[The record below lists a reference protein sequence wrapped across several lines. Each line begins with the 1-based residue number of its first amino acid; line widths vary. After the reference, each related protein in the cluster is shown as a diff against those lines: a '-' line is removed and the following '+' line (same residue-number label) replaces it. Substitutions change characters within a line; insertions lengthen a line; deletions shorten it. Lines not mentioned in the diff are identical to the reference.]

1 MKSITQFVAVSV
13 MSALVSGCMCMMPME
28 KMDMEKDKMGQM
40 DMGGKGQS
48 HEMAGTKIET
58 TKVEKRVGDLI
69 VAFSTIP
76 AKPTV
81 GENVLRVKLTDA
93 SGGTVRD
100 AVVTF
105 DVTMTMPGMTVM
117 EEKAAVTKDDVYLA
131 NTNFGMAGEWQI
143 TIKIQRAGEGERREH
158 FTVTVS

>member
-1 MKSITQFVAVSV
+1 MTSISQFVAVSL
-13 MSALVSGCMCMMPME
+13 MSAVVSGCMCMMPME
-28 KMDMEKDKMGQM
+28 KMDMDKDKMEQM
-40 DMGGKGQS
+40 DMGKKGRS
-48 HEMAGTKIET
+48 REMTGTRIET
-58 TKVEKRVGDLI
+58 TKSEKRVGDLI

-93 SGGTVRD
+93 AGGTIRD

-117 EEKAAVTKDDVYLA
+117 EETAAMTRDVYQA

-143 TIKIQRAGEGERREH
+143 TVKIQRAGAAEWREH

>member
-13 MSALVSGCMCMMPME
+13 MPALVSGCMCMMPME
-28 KMDMEKDKMGQM
+28 KMDMEKDDKGHMGM
-40 DMGGKGQS
+40 EHKGQS

-117 EEKAAVTKDDVYLA
+117 EEKAAVTKDVYLA

>member
-1 MKSITQFVAVSV
+1 MKSITQFVAVSLMPAV
-13 MSALVSGCMCMMPME
+13 VSGCMCMMPME
-28 KMDMEKDKMGQM
+28 KMDMEKDTMGQM
-40 DMGGKGQS
+40 DMGDKGRS
-48 HEMAGTKIET
+48 HEMTGTKGDK
-58 TKVEKRVGDLI
+58 TKTEKRVGDLI

-93 SGGTVRD
+93 AGGTVRD

-105 DVTMTMPGMTVM
+105 DATMTMPGMAVM
-117 EEKAAVTKDDVYLA
+117 EEQAAVTKHVYQA

-143 TIKIQRAGEGERREH
+143 TVKIQRAGEAELHET
-158 FTVTVS
+158 FTVTVA

>member
-1 MKSITQFVAVSV
+1 MKSISQFVAVSLMPAV
-13 MSALVSGCMCMMPME
+13 VSGCMCMMPME

-40 DMGGKGQS
+40 DMGNKGQT
-48 HEMAGTKIET
+48 HEMAGTKSET
-58 TKVEKRVGDLI
+58 TKAEKRVGDLI

-81 GENVLRVKLTDA
+81 GENVLRVKLTYA
-93 SGGTVRD
+93 GGGTVSD

-117 EEKAAVTKDDVYLA
+117 EEKAAVTKDVYQA
-131 NTNFGMAGEWQI
+131 NRNFGMAGEWQI
-143 TIKIQRAGEGERREH
+143 TVKIQRAGEAELHET
-158 FTVTVS
+158 FTVTVA

>member
-1 MKSITQFVAVSV
+1 MKSISQFVAVSLMPAV
-13 MSALVSGCMCMMPME
+13 VSGCMCLMPME

-40 DMGGKGQS
+40 DMGKKDQS
-48 HEMAGTKIET
+48 HEMAGTKS
-58 TKVEKRVGDLI
+58 EKLVGDLI

-93 SGGTVRD
+93 SGGPVRD

-105 DVTMTMPGMTVM
+105 DVTMTMPGMTTM
-117 EEKAAVTKDDVYLA
+117 EEQAVVTKDGYQA
-131 NTNFGMAGEWQI
+131 NTNLGMAGEWQI
-143 TIKIQRAGEGERREH
+143 TVKIQRAGETERREH
-158 FTVTVS
+158 FTVIVT

>member
-1 MKSITQFVAVSV
+1 MKSITQFVAMSL
-13 MSALVSGCMCMMPME
+13 MSAVVSGCMCMMPME
-28 KMDMEKDKMGQM
+28 KMDMEKDDKGHMGM
-40 DMGGKGQS
+40 EHKGQS

-93 SGGTVRD
+93 SGGIVRD

-117 EEKAAVTKDDVYLA
+117 EEKAVVTKDVYLA

>member
-1 MKSITQFVAVSV
+1 MKSISQFVAMSL
-13 MSALVSGCMCMMPME
+13 MSAVVSGCMCMMPME

-40 DMGGKGQS
+40 EMGKKGRS
-48 HEMAGTKIET
+48 HEMAGTRIET
-58 TKVEKRVGDLI
+58 MRSEKRVGELI

-93 SGGTVRD
+93 SGGPIRD

-117 EEKAAVTKDDVYLA
+117 EETAAVTKDVYQA

-143 TIKIQRAGEGERREH
+143 TVKIQRAGAAELDER

>member
-1 MKSITQFVAVSV
+1 MTSITQFVAVFL
-13 MSALVSGCMCMMPME
+13 MPALVSGCMCMMPME
-28 KMDMEKDKMGQM
+28 KMDRGKDNRGQM
-40 DMGGKGQS
+40 DMGDKGRN
-48 HEMAGTKIET
+48 HEMTGTKGDN

-117 EEKAAVTKDDVYLA
+117 EETAVVTKDVYLA

-143 TIKIQRAGEGERREH
+143 TVKIQRAGAAERREH
-158 FTVTVS
+158 FTVSVT

>member
-1 MKSITQFVAVSV
+1 MKSISQFVAVSLMPAV
-13 MSALVSGCMCMMPME
+13 VSGCMCMMPME

-40 DMGGKGQS
+40 DMGKKGQT
-48 HEMAGTKIET
+48 HEMAGTKSDK

-76 AKPTV
+76 TKPTV
-81 GENVLRVKLTDA
+81 GENVLRVKLTEA

-117 EEKAAVTKDDVYLA
+117 QETAAVTKDVYQA

-143 TIKIQRAGEGERREH
+143 TVKIQRAGEAERREH

>member
-1 MKSITQFVAVSV
+1 MKSITQFVALSLMPAV
-13 MSALVSGCMCMMPME
+13 MSGCMCMMPME

-40 DMGGKGQS
+40 DMGKKGRSQ
-48 HEMAGTKIET
+48 EMAGKKVET
-58 TKVEKRVGDLI
+58 TKVEKQVGDLI

-117 EEKAAVTKDDVYLA
+117 EETAAVTKDVYQA
-131 NTNFGMAGEWQI
+131 NTNFDMAGEWQI
-143 TIKIQRAGEGERREH
+143 TVKIQRVGAAERREQ
-158 FTVTVS
+158 FTVTVT

>member
-1 MKSITQFVAVSV
+1 MKSISQFVAVSLMPAV
-13 MSALVSGCMCMMPME
+13 MSGCMCMMPME

-40 DMGGKGQS
+40 EMGKKGRS
-48 HEMAGTKIET
+48 HEMAGTRIET
-58 TKVEKRVGDLI
+58 TRSEKRVGDLI

-76 AKPTV
+76 AKPTM

-93 SGGTVRD
+93 SGGPIRD

-117 EEKAAVTKDDVYLA
+117 EETAAVTKDVYQA

-143 TIKIQRAGEGERREH
+143 TVRIQRAGEAELDEH
-158 FTVTVS
+158 FTVAVI

>member
-1 MKSITQFVAVSV
+1 MKSITQFVAMSL
-13 MSALVSGCMCMMPME
+13 MSAVVSGCMCMMPME

-48 HEMAGTKIET
+48 REMAGKKVET
-58 TKVEKRVGDLI
+58 TNVEKQMGDLM

-105 DVTMTMPGMTVM
+105 DVTMMMPGMTVM
-117 EEKAAVTKDDVYLA
+117 EETAVVTKDVYLA

-143 TIKIQRAGEGERREH
+143 AIKIQRAGEAELHET
-158 FTVTVS
+158 FTVSVT

>member
-1 MKSITQFVAVSV
+1 MKSITQFVAVSLMPAV
-13 MSALVSGCMCMMPME
+13 VSGCMCMMPME
-28 KMDMEKDKMGQM
+28 KMDMGKDNRGQM
-40 DMGGKGQS
+40 DMGDKGQS
-48 HEMAGTKIET
+48 HEMAGTQVDK
-58 TKVEKRVGDLI
+58 TKVEKRVGDLM

-105 DVTMTMPGMTVM
+105 DVTMTMPGMAVM
-117 EEKAAVTKDDVYLA
+117 EEKAAMTRDVYQA

-143 TIKIQRAGEGERREH
+143 TVKIQRAGEAERREH
-158 FTVTVS
+158 FTVTVL

>member
-1 MKSITQFVAVSV
+1 MTSITQFVAV
-13 MSALVSGCMCMMPME
+13 ALMPAVVSGCMCMMPME
-28 KMDMEKDKMGQM
+28 KMDMGKDNMGQM
-40 DMGGKGQS
+40 DMGDKGVI
-48 HEMAGTKIET
+48 GTKSDN
-58 TKVEKRVGDLI
+58 TKAEKRVGDLI

-117 EEKAAVTKDDVYLA
+117 EETAAVTKDVYQA

-143 TIKIQRAGEGERREH
+143 TVKIQRAGAAERREH
-158 FTVTVS
+158 FTVTVT

>member
-1 MKSITQFVAVSV
+1 MKSLSQSLIVLISST
-13 MSALVSGCMCMMPME
+13 LVSGCMCMMPME

-40 DMGGKGQS
+40 DMGDKGRS

-58 TKVEKRVGDLI
+58 TKDEKRMGDLI

-117 EEKAAVTKDDVYLA
+117 EEKAAVTKDVYQA
-131 NTNFGMAGEWQI
+131 NTNFGTAGEWQI
-143 TIKIQRAGEGERREH
+143 TVKIQRAGEAERREH
-158 FTVTVS
+158 FTATVT